1 MKYKDFQL
9 GDIIS
14 MGENTYVFG
23 ASKTN
28 ECNLIALTKYASD
41 VMKSDDEMEDYLTK
55 GKAELRCH
63 YITSKLIHL
72 HSTLV
77 CEDNNGKISIEKCI
91 EYPNDIYTRHGLLTD
106 EFFKNADIKSNRMIF
121 YYPLEKVVCGSVH
134 ISLSLDKENFVHIH
148 SIKSLKTLQKVI
160 LYKDYLAPEEVNYL
174 SEKVSLSTV
183 NSIDII

>member
-28 ECNLIALTKYASD
+28 KCNLIALTKYASD
-41 VMKSDDEMEDYLTK
+41 VVKSDDEMEDYLTK

-91 EYPNDIYTRHGLLTD
+91 EYPNDIYIQHGLLTD
-106 EFFKNADIKSNRMIF
+106 EFFKNADVKSSRMVF
-121 YYPLEKVVCGSVH
+121 YHPIEKILCGTAVVSFHDKKNYISVN
-134 ISLSLDKENFVHIH
+134 E
-148 SIKSLKTLQKVI
+148 IKSLTTIQKV
-160 LYKDYLAPEEVNYL
+160 LPYMKYLFPAEADIL

-183 NSIDII
+183 NSVDMM